1 MELFNILNELEELI
15 EESPKVPMT
24 KRIMVD
30 ENRVLDY
37 LDRIRTSLP
46 EEVRQAKW
54 LVKERDKVLS
64 ESKKEAQRMLEDVAR
79 EIEQRAEDHE
89 IVKKAE
95 KIAQETIKKS
105 EEVSAQIRQGAREYA
120 DEILQSLEEKLGKML
135 HEIQQGR
142 NELRK

>member
-1 MELFNILNELEELI
+1 MELFNVLNELEELI

-24 KRIMVD
+24 RRIMVD
-30 ENRVLDY
+30 ENKILDY

-54 LVKERDKVLS
+54 LVKERDKVLT

-79 EIEQRAEDHE
+79 EIELRAEDHE

-95 KIAQETIKKS
+95 NLAQETIKKA

-120 DEILQSLEEKLGKML
+120 DEILQALEQKLGGIVQ
-135 HEIQQGR
+135 EIQQGR
-142 NELRK
+142 DELRK

>member
-24 KRIMVD
+24 KRVMVD
-30 ENRVLDY
+30 ESRILDY

-64 ESKKEAQRMLEDVAR
+64 ESKKEAQRMLEDVTR
-79 EIEQRAEDHE
+79 EIELRAEDHE

-95 KIAQETIKKS
+95 RVAQETVKKA
-105 EEVSAQIRQGAREYA
+105 EEVASQIRQGAREYA
-120 DEILQSLEEKLGKML
+120 DEILQSMEEKLGKIL
-135 HEIQQGR
+135 NEIQQGR
-142 NELRK
+142 NELSK

>member
-24 KRIMVD
+24 KRVMVD
-30 ENRVLDY
+30 ENKVLDY

-64 ESKKEAQRMLEDVAR
+64 ESKKEAQRMLEDVSR

-95 KIAQETIKKS
+95 LLGQETIKRA
-105 EEVSAQIRQGAREYA
+105 EEVAAQIRHGARGYA
-120 DEILQSLEEKLGKML
+120 DEILQSLEGNLSKML
-135 HEIQQGR
+135 EEIQQGR
-142 NELRK
+142 DELRK

>member
-1 MELFNILNELEELI
+1 MELFNVLNELEELI

-30 ENRVLDY
+30 ENRILDY

-64 ESKKEAQRMLEDVAR
+64 ESKKEAQRMLEDVTR
-79 EIEQRAEDHE
+79 EIEKRADDSE
-89 IVKKAE
+89 IVRQAE
-95 KIAQETIKKS
+95 KLAEETIKKS
-105 EEVSAQIRQGAREYA
+105 EEVAAQIRQGAREYA
-120 DEILQSLEEKLGKML
+120 DEILEQMEDKLGKIL
-135 HEIQQGR
+135 SEIQQGR
-142 NELRK
+142 EELRK

>member
-24 KRIMVD
+24 RRVMVD
-30 ENRVLDY
+30 ENKVLDY

-64 ESKKEAQRMLEDVAR
+64 ESKKEAQRMLEDVSR
-79 EIEQRAEDHE
+79 EIEQKAEDHE

-95 KIAQETIKKS
+95 LLGEETIKKA
-105 EEVSAQIRQGAREYA
+105 EEVAAQIRHGARGYA
-120 DEILQSLEEKLGKML
+120 DEILESLESKLSKMIE
-135 HEIQQGR
+135 EIQQGR
-142 NELRK
+142 EELRK